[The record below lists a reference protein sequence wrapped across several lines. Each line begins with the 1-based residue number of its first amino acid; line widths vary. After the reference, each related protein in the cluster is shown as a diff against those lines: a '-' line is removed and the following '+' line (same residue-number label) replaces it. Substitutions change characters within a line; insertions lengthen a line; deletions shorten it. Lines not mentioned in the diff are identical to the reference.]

1 MALQNITKK
10 EYTYYNKTPLT
21 CITKLQNNL
30 FIIIQA
36 IKIEIM
42 SQRPIV

>member
-1 MALQNITKK
+1 MALKNLSEK
-10 EYTYYNKTPLT
+10 NKTPLI

-36 IKIEIM
+36 TKIEIM